1 MPRRK
6 KTDIEDVREI
16 EKVMSSLKKTNIKLK
31 KLEFSDKQQE
41 LLKIMFDRGTKVVF
55 ISGPAGTSKTFMAI
69 YAAIQLFNM
78 DNKYSISYVRTI
90 IESADRGM
98 GALPG
103 NIDEKFDP
111 FMMPLNDKLFELMSA
126 SDAKAL
132 SEQSVISAMPINY
145 LRGASLNDQI
155 VIADESQNFSV
166 KELITLITRIGENT
180 KMFIC
185 GDAMQ
190 SDINGKS
197 GFNKIKEL
205 FGDDS
210 SAKQGI
216 HNFEFDHKDIK
227 RSEILKY
234 IVKKLEQL

>member
-6 KTDIEDVREI
+6 KADINDAQEI
-16 EKVMSSLKKTNIKLK
+16 EKAMTSLNKTKIKLK
-31 KLEFSDKQQE
+31 KLDFSEKQQE
-41 LLKIMFDRGTKVVF
+41 LLKIMFDRGTKIVF

-78 DNKYSISYVRTI
+78 NNNYNISYVRTI

-103 NIDEKFDP
+103 NIDEKFCP
-111 FMMPLNDKLFELMSA
+111 FMMPLNDKLFELMAA
-126 SDAKAL
+126 SDAKEL
-132 SEQSVISAMPINY
+132 DDQGVISAMPINY

-180 KMFIC
+180 KIFIC

-197 GFNKIKEL
+197 GFNKIKDL
-205 FGDDS
+205 FNDES
-210 SAKQGI
+210 SQKQGI

-234 IVKKLEQL
+234 IVKKLENI